1 MPNPRSPEA
10 SDGERESRHVA
21 TELPSLTTLQFL
33 VLDLLS
39 SRRESVSAFQLKPGL
54 AELDPGYDGPKFY
67 QLMGRLVRDGWVT
80 AETGAINTEGGT
92 VERTFYTPTNAGTE
106 ALVVTR
112 EFYTTRHR
120 LHAALS
126 GETTASATSLTKD
139 CAGD

>member
-10 SDGERESRHVA
+10 SDDEREPPHVA

-39 SRRESVSAFQLKPGL
+39 SRTGSVPAFQLQQGL
-54 AELDPGYDGPKFY
+54 AEMAPGYAGPKFY
-67 QLMGRLVRDGWVT
+67 QLMGWMIRDGLVM
-80 AETGAINTEGGT
+80 AEAGAINTEGGT
-92 VERTFYTPTNAGTE
+92 VERTFYAATKAGTE
-106 ALVVTR
+106 ALVMTR

-126 GETTASATSLTKD
+126 GETTA
-139 CAGD
+139 